1 MFDSSKYKKIAKQQL
16 KGRWGLPVIAYII
29 LVAFNLIL
37 NRSGTKS
44 YSAWFTNFVQSII
57 SGTTSDFMQ
66 STPAPAA
73 SAKSTFLFVCI
84 QFFIISIV
92 SFAFNYVFIA
102 YSHTV
107 EKQSFRTYIK
117 GYSFW
122 LQAFLGSLWNYIWV
136 FLWSLLLV
144 IPGIIKGISYSM
156 MFNILAEYPDI
167 GVRKA
172 MNLSK
177 EMTKGQKGNLFV
189 MGLTFIGWILLTA
202 ITLGIAGLY
211 AMPYMQMSFVNAY
224 HDIKQNAI
232 ERGVLKQED
241 FISSEEE

>member
-1 MFDSSKYKKIAKQQL
+1 
-16 KGRWGLPVIAYII
+16 
-29 LVAFNLIL
+29 
-37 NRSGTKS
+37 
-44 YSAWFTNFVQSII
+44 
-57 SGTTSDFMQ
+57 
-66 STPAPAA
+66 
-73 SAKSTFLFVCI
+73 
-84 QFFIISIV
+84 
-92 SFAFNYVFIA
+92 
-102 YSHTV
+102 
-107 EKQSFRTYIK
+107 
-117 GYSFW
+117 
-122 LQAFLGSLWNYIWV
+122 
-136 FLWSLLLV
+136 
-144 IPGIIKGISYSM
+144 M